1 MRTTIQLDEQL
12 LARVREV
19 AAKTGRTMTAVIED
33 ALRQSLTPK
42 KTKGPRERV
51 LLTTVKGKG
60 PRAGVDLDDSA
71 ALLDLMDGQ
80 K

>member
-33 ALRQSLTPK
+33 ALRQALAPK
-42 KTKGPRERV
+42 KTKGRRQRV
-51 LLTTVKGKG
+51 RLTTVKGNG
-60 PRAGVDLDDSA
+60 PRPGLDLDDTA
-71 ALLDLMDGQ
+71 ALLDFLETRQ
-80 K
+80 